1 MTPDGRELWQRGV
14 LPRGQVRCDRPL
26 HGHQCP
32 WQLLGS
38 ALGRRRGWAAVLR
51 TGGISRGRG
60 LRGPQGEPA
69 CTQEGWL
76 RRWDS
81 HQPLAEQLL
90 DAGHQAKPLFLVT
103 QMQRKGCGEGSS
115 AERGAWPRPLRT
127 QPGGGRWRAQ
137 GISTQQSPAVADWA

>member
-1 MTPDGRELWQRGV
+1 MTGLYTV
-14 LPRGQVRCDRPL
+14 T
-26 HGHQCP
+26 
-32 WQLLGS
+32 S
-38 ALGRRRGWAAVLR
+38 ALGNARFCPGAEAGPGYSAQNRGHLTR
-51 TGGISRGRG
+51 TGAQGASGR
-60 LRGPQGEPA
+60 A
-69 CTQEGWL
+69 CLHPGRL
-76 RRWDS
+76 VARWDS